1 MFIEIEIQNYTR
13 STRRMTLST
22 IKFNLNTI
30 DGSRVVEVKYD
41 NLFAIGYAGRNIE
54 KTMEHIKELEEQL
67 GVPAPKKIPTIF
79 QCSNIILTQESDIH
93 AVGYKTCGEVEY
105 IIILFEGNTYIGIG
119 SDHTDRELESVS
131 VPKSKQ
137 VCPKPIGY
145 NMWPYEEV
153 KDHWDEIKL
162 ISYQTIDG
170 KEIMYQ
176 NGSLADILPVET
188 ILKELNERV
197 GNVEN
202 SVIYSGTVPALD
214 GFKYGSNFRCEM
226 VDNKLNRKLELN
238 YNIIAISEEER

>member
-1 MFIEIEIQNYTR
+1 
-13 STRRMTLST
+13 MTLST

-30 DGSRVVEVKYD
+30 DESKVVEVSYD
-41 NLFAIGYAGRNIE
+41 NLFAIGYAGRNIK

-79 QCSNIILTQESDIH
+79 QCSNMLLTQDENFH
-93 AVGYKTCGEVEY
+93 AVGNKTCGEVEY
-105 IIILFEGNTYIGIG
+105 IIILSEGKTYVGIG

-145 NMWPYEEV
+145 SMWPYDEV
-153 KDHWDEIKL
+153 KDHWDEIRL
-162 ISYQTIDG
+162 VSYQTVDG
-170 KEIMYQ
+170 EEIMYQ
-176 NGSLADILPVET
+176 NGTLADILPVET

-197 GNVEN
+197 GNIQN
-202 SVIYSGTVPALD
+202 SIIYSGTVPVLD
-214 GFKYGSNFRCEM
+214 GFKFGNRFRCEM
-226 VDNKLNRKLELN
+226 IDDKLDRKLELD